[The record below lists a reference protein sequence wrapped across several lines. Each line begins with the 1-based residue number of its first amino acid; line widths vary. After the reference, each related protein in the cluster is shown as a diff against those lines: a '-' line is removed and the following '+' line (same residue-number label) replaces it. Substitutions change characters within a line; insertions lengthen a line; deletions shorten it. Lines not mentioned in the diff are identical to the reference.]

1 MSSDSLPT
9 GLQARACVRPDHTA
23 DHTHLDVPASG
34 RVILRLLEKLQ
45 YGALRL
51 RTAQGERE
59 VTSGEVSVRLGP
71 AGEAA

>member
-45 YGALRL
+45 HGALRL
-51 RTAQGERE
+51 RTPDG
-59 VTSGEVSVRLGP
+59 SILLYGDG
-71 AGEAA
+71 